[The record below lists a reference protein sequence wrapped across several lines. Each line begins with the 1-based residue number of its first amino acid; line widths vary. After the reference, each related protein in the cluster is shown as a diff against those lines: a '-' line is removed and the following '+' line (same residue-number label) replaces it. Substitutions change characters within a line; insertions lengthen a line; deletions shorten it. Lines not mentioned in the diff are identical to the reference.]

1 MDIGLVFTIL
11 LSNILIYN
19 FIFSRFLGLCP
30 YMGCTKEMS
39 TAIGMGLAVIFV
51 MTLAAF
57 VTWPV
62 YNYMLAP
69 TASNIWAKIFG
80 GDPANYDLTRV
91 LRTITFILVIAG
103 LVQFVEMFLM
113 KVSPPLYRALG
124 IYLPLITTNCAVLGV
139 SVLNIDMFFAD
150 GKPVELSF
158 AKSVLQGFGGGHWI
172 HARHDSYGK
181 HKRTF
186 GTCRHPKTAERNADC
201 ISRGNYNCACFSRFH
216 RYDYKGEKEFMTI
229 IFAAV
234 SPLVISALIGLGA
247 MALFFRRSPRSGF
260 KSICSH

>member
-1 MDIGLVFTIL
+1 LDIGVVFTIL

-19 FIFSRFLGLCP
+19 FIFSRFIGLCP

-39 TAIGMGLAVIFV
+39 TAIGMGLSVIFV

-57 VTWPV
+57 ATWPV
-62 YNYMLAP
+62 YNYLLAP
-69 TASNIWAKIFG
+69 TASNIWAKIFH
-80 GDPANYDLTRV
+80 GDPANFDLTRV

-139 SVLNIDMFFAD
+139 SVLNIDMFFAE

-158 AKSVLQGFGGGHWI
+158 AKSVLQGFGGGI
-172 HARHDSYGK
+172 GFMLAMILMASVRERLELSDI
-181 HKRTF
+181 
-186 GTCRHPKTAERNADC
+186 PKPL
-201 ISRGNYNCACFSRFH
+201 RGMPIAFLVA
-216 RYDYKGEKEFMTI
+216 TI
-229 IFAAV
+229 I
-234 SPLVISALIGLGA
+234 ALAFLGFTG
-247 MALFFRRSPRSGF
+247 MI
-260 KSICSH
+260 K

>member
-1 MDIGLVFTIL
+1 LDIGLVFTIL

-30 YMGCTKEMS
+30 YMGCTKDMS
-39 TAIGMGLAVIFV
+39 SAIGMGLAVIFV
-51 MTLAAF
+51 MTMAAF

-139 SVLNIDMFFAD
+139 SVLNIDMFFKN
-150 GKPVELSF
+150 GQPVELSF
-158 AKSVLQGFGGGHWI
+158 AKSILQGFGGGMGFMLAMI
-172 HARHDSYGK
+172 LMASIRERLELADI
-181 HKRTF
+181 
-186 GTCRHPKTAERNADC
+186 PKPL
-201 ISRGNYNCACFSRFH
+201 RGMPIAFIVA
-216 RYDYKGEKEFMTI
+216 TI
-229 IFAAV
+229 I
-234 SPLVISALIGLGA
+234 ALAFLGFTG
-247 MALFFRRSPRSGF
+247 M
-260 KSICSH
+260 I